1 MKKLSI
7 DQIRTKE
14 IRSVRIAGYTTL
26 FAGTFIVLYS
36 FIQAGLNASTQL
48 KENLFVILI
57 FGMLVTL
64 FSIVSLFSNRNK

>member
-7 DQIRTKE
+7 DQIRTKQ

-26 FAGTFIVLYS
+26 FAGMFIVLYS
-36 FIQAGLNASTQL
+36 FIQAGLTDSQL
-48 KENLFVILI
+48 VKENLFVILI
-57 FGMLVTL
+57 FGMFVTL

>member
-7 DQIRTKE
+7 DQIRTKQ

-26 FAGTFIVLYS
+26 FAGMFIVLYS
-36 FIQAGLNASTQL
+36 FIHAGLTDSQL
-48 KENLFVILI
+48 VKENLFIILI
-57 FGMLVTL
+57 FGMFVTL

>member
-1 MKKLSI
+1 MKKLSV
-7 DQIRTKE
+7 DQIRAKQ

-26 FAGTFIVLYS
+26 FSGTFIVLYS

>member
-7 DQIRTKE
+7 DQIRTKQ

-36 FIQAGLNASTQL
+36 FIQAGLTDSQL
-48 KENLFVILI
+48 VKENLFVILI
-57 FGMLVTL
+57 FGMFVTL

>member
-7 DQIRTKE
+7 DQIRTKQ

-36 FIQAGLNASTQL
+36 FIHAGLTDSQL
-48 KENLFVILI
+48 VKENLFVILI
-57 FGMLVTL
+57 FGMFVTL

>member
-7 DQIRTKE
+7 DQIRAKQ

-26 FAGTFIVLYS
+26 FSGTFIVLYS
-36 FIQAGLNASTQL
+36 FTQAGLNASTQL
-48 KENLFVILI
+48 KENLFIVLI

>member
-7 DQIRTKE
+7 DQIRAKQ

-26 FAGTFIVLYS
+26 FAGMFIVLYS
-36 FIQAGLNASTQL
+36 FIHAGLTDSQL
-48 KENLFVILI
+48 VKENLFVILI

>member
-7 DQIRTKE
+7 DQIRTKQ

-26 FAGTFIVLYS
+26 FAGMFIVLYA
-36 FIQAGLNASTQL
+36 FTHAGLTDSQL
-48 KENLFVILI
+48 VKENLFVILI

>member
-7 DQIRTKE
+7 DQIRAKQ

-26 FAGTFIVLYS
+26 FSGMFIVLYA
-36 FIQAGLNASTQL
+36 FTHAGLTDSQL
-48 KENLFVILI
+48 VKENLFVILI